1 VFEVSQV
8 EAGHVGLVGR
18 LDAAQAARAETL
30 FERLVTAEALN
41 LSSLEYISS
50 AGLGL
55 LLKLHKQKIAAGGG
69 LRLVEV
75 SPHIVDILHYSGFD
89 KLFDVSPV
97 SKS

>member
-8 EAGHVGLVGR
+8 EAGQLGLVGR
-18 LDAAQAARAETL
+18 LDTAQAARAETL
-30 FERLVTAEALN
+30 FERLVAAEVLN

-55 LLKLHKQKIAAGGG
+55 LLKLHKQKIEAGGG

-75 SPHIVDILHYSGFD
+75 NPHIVDILHYSGFD
-89 KLFDVSPV
+89 KLFDVSPA
-97 SKS
+97 SKT